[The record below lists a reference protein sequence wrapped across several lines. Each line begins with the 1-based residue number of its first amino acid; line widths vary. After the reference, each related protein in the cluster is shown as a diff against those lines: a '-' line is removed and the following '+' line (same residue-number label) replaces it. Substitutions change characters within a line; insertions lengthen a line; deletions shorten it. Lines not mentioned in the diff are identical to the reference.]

1 MGYKIKYSFIVI
13 LFTILI
19 GQISSAQNRLELNF
33 VKVDDA
39 EYVLPKIQQF
49 DNEVQLI
56 EYLNTIVDEYVQDGF
71 LAAGVDSLE
80 KDSLYYT
87 AYFYRGEKIVF
98 SEIKKGNIDKE
109 ALKKVDFERFK
120 NGKKKNIEDF
130 LHLRYQI
137 LEYYENNGYPFA
149 SVGFDSV
156 VFTNNGIS
164 AVLHVEKQALFVI
177 DSVVNRGDA
186 NISSLY
192 LQQYLNIKESGVY
205 NEAEIQKITQRC
217 EEIPFVKVKKPFGL
231 SFYEDKTK
239 VYLYLDQNM
248 ASSFD
253 GVLGVQPSNDI
264 PVKIILTGDVRL
276 NLINSLGKGEHIK
289 LNWRKMDKQTQ
300 DISLKFTYPYL
311 FNLPFGVDY
320 DFNLYK
326 KDTSYIT
333 VHNDIGIQYY
343 FSLYHFV
350 KIFLQ
355 NDNGFIVDTKS
366 LEGATVLPSYADI
379 SINMP
384 GIAYANTHY
393 DYLYNPK
400 KGYRLLFDVGLGVKK
415 IKENANLNPLLYEGL
430 KLKSYQMASSLTAD
444 VFLHI
449 KGRSTLMLRNRSGI
463 KKSEELFENELYR
476 IGGLNTLRG
485 FDEESIYAS
494 FYSIFTAEYRFILE
508 KRSYISAFFDYCYY
522 ENYSINNRTTDRPI
536 GFGVGFSLDTK
547 AGIFTINYA
556 LGRQFDNPIAFKS
569 AKIHFGITAR
579 F

>member
-1 MGYKIKYSFIVI
+1 LGNKIKHLFIIFNLLIIQVSF
-13 LFTILI
+13 
-19 GQISSAQNRLELNF
+19 AQTSLKLDF

-39 EYVLPKIQQF
+39 EYVLPKTQQF
-49 DNEVQLI
+49 DNEIQLI
-56 EYLNTIVDEYVQDGF
+56 EYLNTIVDKYVQDGF
-71 LAAGVDSLE
+71 LVAGVDSLE
-80 KDSLYYT
+80 KDSLNYI
-87 AYFYRGEKIVF
+87 AYFYRGDKITF

-109 ALKKVDFERFK
+109 ALKKIDFEHFK
-120 NGKKKNIEDF
+120 KGKKKQIEDF
-130 LHLRYQI
+130 LDLRYQI

-156 VFTNNGIS
+156 IFMDNGIS
-164 AVLHVEKQALFVI
+164 AVLHVDKQDVFII

-186 NISSLY
+186 NISSMY
-192 LQQYLNIKESGVY
+192 LQQYLNIKQSDVY
-205 NEAEIQKITQRC
+205 NESEIKKITQRC
-217 EEIPFVKVKKPFGL
+217 EEIPFVKVKKPFDL

-239 VYLYLDQNM
+239 IYIYLDQKN

-253 GVLGVQPSNDI
+253 GVIGVQPSNDI
-264 PVKIILTGDVRL
+264 PAKIILTGDVRL
-276 NLINSLGKGEHIK
+276 NLINALGKGENIK
-289 LNWRKMDKQTQ
+289 LNWRKLDVQTQ
-300 DISLKFTYPYL
+300 DIRLKLTYPYL

-333 VHNDIGIQYY
+333 VYNNIGIQYY

-355 NDNGFIVDTKS
+355 NNNGFIVDTKS

-393 DYLYNPK
+393 DYLYNPR
-400 KGYRLLFDVGLGVKK
+400 KGYRLFFDVGLGVKK
-415 IKENANLNPLLYEGL
+415 IKKNANLNPVLYEGL
-430 KLKSYQMASSLTAD
+430 QLKSYQMASSLSAD
-444 VFLHI
+444 IFLNI

-536 GFGVGFSLDTK
+536 GFGVGFSVDTK